1 MQRCRLLPCLA
12 TAACLMAALPHSHYE
27 RVPDVRFLDTA
38 LARLTI
44 VDDRADPYFAFL
56 QPVEMAAKL
65 GTPAAGR
72 TLGAQRAEMQRQ
84 YQAAVLEFTAEE
96 QEALRG
102 FVTRLQPWL
111 REYPALAQ
119 LPWRFV
125 KVAEH
130 VEGGLPHTRGDAI
143 VLPADTVE
151 DLVRLRARFC
161 ETESL
166 ARAARLLIH
175 EQLHVLQRRDPAR
188 FESLYAEVYGFE
200 RVAPIALPAA
210 LRAQQ
215 VSNPDGQGCCWI
227 YPLREGA
234 GQRYLLPLLAFAAR
248 DGIAR
253 MPRDFRQLAVEVER
267 VAGRAQLRH
276 DAHGAV
282 RVTDLRLYSDYTAA
296 FPMTPLVFHPHEI
309 AAEAIAKMV
318 VFDHVGAT
326 RWDEAQVA
334 RLDKTYAPL
343 RAWAQVNLD

>member
-1 MQRCRLLPCLA
+1 
-12 TAACLMAALPHSHYE
+12 MAALPHSHHE

-38 LARLTI
+38 LARIAIT
-44 VDDRADPYFAFL
+44 DDRDDPYFAFL

-65 GTPAAGR
+65 GATVSGDS
-72 TLGAQRAEMQRQ
+72 LGAQRAEVQRQ

-111 REYPALAQ
+111 REYPLLAQ

-175 EQLHVLQRRDPAR
+175 EQLHVLQRREPAR
-188 FESLYAEVYGFE
+188 FDSLYAEVYGFE

-215 VSNPDGQGCCWI
+215 VSNPDAQSCCWV
-227 YPLREGA
+227 YPLQEGA
-234 GQRYLLPLLAFAAR
+234 GQRYLLPLLTFAER

-267 VAGRAQLRH
+267 VDRRVQLRH
-276 DAHGAV
+276 DAHGTA
-282 RVTDLRLYSDYTAA
+282 RVADLRLYSDYTAA

-309 AAEAIAKMV
+309 AAEAIAKMI
-318 VFDHVGAT
+318 VFDRIGAT
-326 RWDEAQVA
+326 RWDETQVA
-334 RLDKTYAPL
+334 RLDKAYAPL
-343 RAWAQVNLD
+343 REWARVNLD